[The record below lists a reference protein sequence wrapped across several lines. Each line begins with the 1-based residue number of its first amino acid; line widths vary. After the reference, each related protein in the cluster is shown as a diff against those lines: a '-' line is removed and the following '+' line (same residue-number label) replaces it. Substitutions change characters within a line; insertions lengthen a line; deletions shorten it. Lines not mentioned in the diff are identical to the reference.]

1 MSEVVKRWAPVEV
14 RRGRERITPLSVSPP
29 DGRWTYF
36 DLAYPWGSVCKVEHA
51 GAVGSGV
58 LIGPRHVLTASH
70 VIKWN
75 DPNWP
80 KVTVHAY
87 DSFNAGV
94 ALAPWRWCYTKV
106 SNVDSGNVDED
117 YAVLILDSYLGNQ
130 RGYLGYRTY
139 NSSWDGESWWKSL
152 KLDEDDFDYGWGRVM
167 ITEDGDFMPMQS
179 GSPVFSFFKK
189 KKWWQ
194 VIGVVSGGEPGG
206 NENYVAGGSGLTD
219 LIAWARANYP

>member
-1 MSEVVKRWAPVEV
+1 M
-14 RRGRERITPLSVSPP
+14 
-29 DGRWTYF
+29 
-36 DLAYPWGSVCKVEHA
+36 
-51 GAVGSGV
+51 
-58 LIGPRHVLTASH
+58 LTASH

-139 NSSWDGESWWKSL
+139 NSSWDGESWWKSVGYASDVAGASRPVYQGTF

-167 ITEDGDFMPMQS
+167 ITEDGDFMPIQS

-194 VIGVVSGGEPGG
+194 VIGVVSSEEPGG

-219 LIAWARANYP
+219 LIAWTRANYP